1 MPTKP
6 KLKVIQGGLQS
17 DTLWGTVR
25 IVAAPQYA
33 QPFSVDAIVAEEDTF
48 MVLSAGKTVR
58 MPSEHIISIMTEIIE
73 TLPVAPG
80 SVIVKNGSP
89 MRLLAIIHD
98 LDREPSWRQ
107 DWIVQALELIFRE
120 TATRNLH
127 SVAIPLLGAVYGAFD
142 IQHFLN
148 LLRDTLKRIP
158 PGNLKR
164 LWLIVP
170 QGASRKIIQMFKSDS

>member
-89 MRLLAIIHD
+89 MRLLAIIH
-98 LDREPSWRQ
+98 ERQ
-107 DWIVQALELIFRE
+107 
-120 TATRNLH
+120 
-127 SVAIPLLGAVYGAFD
+127 GAFVASGLD
-142 IQHFLN
+142 CSGFGAYFSRNCNTQLAFSRYSAFRGSIW
-148 LLRDTLKRIP
+148 
-158 PGNLKR
+158 R
-164 LWLIVP
+164 L
-170 QGASRKIIQMFKSDS
+170 